1 MSQYLNVFLR
11 KKTGKF
17 KGAVIPFGSYSRLTE
32 IYDIFG
38 EALYL
43 PYESANILTEK
54 DISDLI
60 AETNSR
66 IKELNKAN
74 EKDEQVSNWLKSSVT
89 PQVYDKFVE
98 QVTER
103 AENISERKT
112 EIDNYKNILGM
123 LDTLDNIMFWFKD
136 EVEIVYGVEIGPDDD
151 GYFEGEKEE
160 TDEPA
165 EESKDSDDEEFSFG
179 VHTIPTEESEIS
191 LDEIPM
197 NTNL

>member
-11 KKTGKF
+11 KKTGKL
-17 KGAVIPFGSYSRLTE
+17 KGAVIPFGSYSRTTE
-32 IYDIFG
+32 IYDIFN

-43 PYESANILTEK
+43 PYESANILTDK
-54 DISDLI
+54 KIADLI

-74 EKDEQVSNWLKSSVT
+74 EKDEQVSSWLKSSAT
-89 PQVYDKFVE
+89 PQLYDKFVE
-98 QVTER
+98 QVTKR
-103 AENISERKT
+103 AEMISERKT

-123 LDTLDNIMFWFKD
+123 LGALDNMLFWFKD

-160 TDEPA
+160 TDEST
-165 EESKDSDDEEFSFG
+165 EESKDSDDEKK
-179 VHTIPTEESEIS
+179 VRR
-191 LDEIPM
+191 
-197 NTNL
+197 

>member
-11 KKTGKF
+11 KKTGKL
-17 KGAVIPFGSYSRLTE
+17 KGAVIPFGTYSRTTE
-32 IYDIFG
+32 IYDIFN

-43 PYESANILTEK
+43 PYDRANILTDKE
-54 DISDLI
+54 IADLI

-74 EKDEQVSNWLKSSVT
+74 EKDEQVNNWLKSSVT

-103 AENISERKT
+103 VEMISERKT
-112 EIDNYKNILGM
+112 EIDDYKNILGM
-123 LDTLDNIMFWFKD
+123 LDVLNNMLFLFKD
-136 EVEIVYGVEIGPDDD
+136 DVEIVYGVEIEPDDD
-151 GYFEGEKEE
+151 GYFDGEKEE

-165 EESKDSDDEEFSFG
+165 EESKDSDDEKFSLG
-179 VHTIPTEESEIS
+179 VQTFFQK
-191 LDEIPM
+191 
-197 NTNL
+197 

>member
-17 KGAVIPFGSYSRLTE
+17 KGAVIPFGAYSRSTE
-32 IYDIFG
+32 IYDIFN
-38 EALYL
+38 EAIYA
-43 PYESANILTEK
+43 PYETVDILTDK
-54 DISDLI
+54 KIADLI

-66 IKELNKAN
+66 IKELVKAN
-74 EKDEQVSNWLKSSVT
+74 EKDEQICNRLKSSVT

-103 AENISERKT
+103 AEMIAERKT

-123 LDTLDNIMFWFKD
+123 LDALDNMLFWFKD
-136 EVEIVYGVEIGPDDD
+136 EVEIIYGVDIGPDDD

-165 EESKDSDDEEFSFG
+165 EESKDSDDEKK
-179 VHTIPTEESEIS
+179 
-191 LDEIPM
+191 
-197 NTNL
+197 